1 MLNTPA
7 MNQLTE
13 PPAVALDL
21 HQAGHMAEAERRY
34 QAILKESPDHAD
46 ALHYL
51 GVLLHQRGDNERA
64 AQLLDRALSLAPD
77 DTACW
82 SSRGLVAGAIGDLPY
97 SVRCY
102 EQALSIDP
110 AFANTRNNL
119 GIALQKGAA
128 RDQLSQPGCALKP
141 HDLTNDIHDFA
152 DTADTAALIKQL
164 DLVITVNTSV
174 AHLAGALGK
183 PVWVFLPANDDW
195 RRMLDRDDSPWYSG
209 MRLFKQ
215 TTLGDWAEPVA
226 RAKAALMG
234 NES

>member
-1 MLNTPA
+1 
-7 MNQLTE
+7 MNQLAE
-13 PPAVALDL
+13 RLAVALDL

-51 GVLLHQRGDNERA
+51 GVLLHRRGDNERD
-64 AQLLDRALSLAPD
+64 AQLLDRALSLVPD

-110 AFANTRNNL
+110 AFANARNSL
-119 GIALQKGAA
+119 GTVLQKGAA
-128 RDQLSQPGCALKP
+128 CDQLSQLGCALKP
-141 HDLTNDIHDFA
+141 HDLTNNIHDFA
-152 DTADTAALIKQL
+152 DTAALIKRL

-174 AHLAGALGK
+174 AHLAGALDK

-195 RRMLDRDDSPWYSG
+195 RRMLDRDDRPRYSG
-209 MRLFKQ
+209 MRCSSRPRSATGLSLWRGRKR
-215 TTLGDWAEPVA
+215 L
-226 RAKAALMG
+226 
-234 NES
+234 